1 VPGGGASL
9 PNGQMRRRH
18 IVPGSVKI
26 FGLPNTSSHFGIQ
39 DNGNGQ
45 MWSETRHVGKI
56 NYWTGDV
63 VLKQEYVPKTRM
75 FDGLFGLLGFK
86 NPEEQISMEFE
97 CEYKVSLLD
106 LRPVRES
113 QTTGLTLTGDLTM
126 TGTRRKK

>member
-1 VPGGGASL
+1 VPGGAPL

-26 FGLPNTSSHFGIQ
+26 LGLPNTSSNFGIR

-45 MWSETRHVGKI
+45 MWSETKHVGRI

-63 VLKQEYVPKTRM
+63 VLKQEYVPKVRR
-75 FDGLFGLLGFK
+75 FDGLLGLLGMK
-86 NPEEQISMEFE
+86 SPEEDVSMEYE

-106 LRPVRES
+106 LRPVKQLE
-113 QTTGLTLTGDLTM
+113 TAGLTLTGDLSM
-126 TGTRRKK
+126 DGTRRKR

>member
-1 VPGGGASL
+1 
-9 PNGQMRRRH
+9 MRRRH

-45 MWSETRHVGKI
+45 MWSETKHVGKI

-63 VLKQEYVPKTRM
+63 VLRQEYVPKARRLN
-75 FDGLFGLLGFK
+75 GLFGLLGLK
-86 NPEEQISMEFE
+86 NPEDEVCMEFE

-106 LRPVRES
+106 LRPIKEMQRA
-113 QTTGLTLTGDLTM
+113 GLKLTGDLTLA
-126 TGTRRKK
+126 GARRKK